1 MRTVLRLL
9 STRYGIALILVVIV
23 LAVVGV
29 GRTFLDGGAGG
40 SANDALGPTV
50 APVRTTADPY
60 SSLGDDGV
68 DEPGLA
74 QPESVAPSLGK
85 GAADVSTV
93 ATRFAKAWLRKPGVT
108 GEQWRAGLKLDASTD
123 LMSELAET
131 DPGDVPTA
139 TITGPMALTNTGQDA
154 TAKFPAEGGTIALG
168 LQVIGGRWQVTSLDW
183 EAA

>member
-29 GRTFLDGGAGG
+29 GRTFLEEGTGP
-40 SANDALGPTV
+40 SANDAFGPTV
-50 APVRTTADPY
+50 APVATSADPL

-68 DEPGLA
+68 DGGDDL
-74 QPESVAPSLGK
+74 ESVAPALSK

-93 ATRFAKAWLRKPGVT
+93 ATRFAKAWLRKPGIT
-108 GEQWRAGLKLDASTD
+108 GAQWRAGLNADASAD
-123 LMSELAET
+123 LMSELADT
-131 DPGDVPTA
+131 DPSDVPTA
-139 TITGPMALTNTGQDA
+139 TITGPLALTNMGQDA
-154 TAKFPAEGGTIALG
+154 TAKFPAEGGTIVLE